1 MLLVI
6 HTSIIYVA
14 NKIMILM
21 VQFMAKF
28 TILLMCSYGTAH
40 VQVYRNTLALLCAS
54 THFIDN
60 SCDVLEFMKNA
71 QVLERMHTYS
81 RAYQVMLT
89 SDYY

>member
-1 MLLVI
+1 MLLVTHFYNI
-6 HTSIIYVA
+6 A

-21 VQFMAKF
+21 VRFMAKF

-81 RAYQVMLT
+81 RVYQVMLT
-89 SDYY
+89 SNYY